1 MMTMT
6 QKMSD
11 WTFNGECVKELPT
24 DIVGFVYLITNLAS
38 KKMYVGK
45 KLSHFAKTKYK
56 VVTLKDGTKKKKKI
70 RYYEESDWR
79 EYWSSSDEVKKDV
92 KLYGEGIFTRKILH
106 YCSSKG
112 NLSYMELKEQINR
125 KVLESDTY
133 YNGIIQVRIHKKH
146 ISKEAHGN

>member
-1 MMTMT
+1 MT

-56 VVTLKDGTKKKKKI
+56 VVTLKDGTKKKKKCLVYKYK
-70 RYYEESDWR
+70 RQYPHA
-79 EYWSSSDEVKKDV
+79 
-92 KLYGEGIFTRKILH
+92 GIGKH
-106 YCSSKG
+106 
-112 NLSYMELKEQINR
+112 
-125 KVLESDTY
+125 VLF
-133 YNGIIQVRIHKKH
+133 
-146 ISKEAHGN
+146 